1 VLENL
6 RKYGAIDDLWSTTV
20 GANGAV
26 ASAADSDR
34 HVVRS
39 CWRLGDQIDGAAEA
53 AGDMAMNILAS
64 LPTIRALTI
73 SGLVPK
79 APPLTDRQ
87 RQKLAAVSTLLRFQS
102 GAIVY
107 REGDPAD
114 AVFINGDGVVV
125 SFRDMPSGKRRVA
138 GFRFAAD
145 VFGLAEGGVY
155 VNTARAIT
163 PSSVYRLPLDALTAL
178 LRQDADIQFQLLCK
192 VVHEVRQQQR
202 KAIIVARRD
211 APGRI
216 AMFID
221 MLRQRRASGPP
232 VDDIVTLPMTRSDI
246 GDYLNLTLET
256 ISRACRRLSDAG
268 LVRFST
274 GSVQILDRARFDK
287 LIGKT

>member
-1 VLENL
+1 
-6 RKYGAIDDLWSTTV
+6 
-20 GANGAV
+20 
-26 ASAADSDR
+26 
-34 HVVRS
+34 
-39 CWRLGDQIDGAAEA
+39 
-53 AGDMAMNILAS
+53 
-64 LPTIRALTI
+64 
-73 SGLVPK
+73 
-79 APPLTDRQ
+79 
-87 RQKLAAVSTLLRFQS
+87 
-102 GAIVY
+102 
-107 REGDPAD
+107 
-114 AVFINGDGVVV
+114 
-125 SFRDMPSGKRRVA
+125 
-138 GFRFAAD
+138 
-145 VFGLAEGGVY
+145 
-155 VNTARAIT
+155 
-163 PSSVYRLPLDALTAL
+163 L

-221 MLRQRRASGPP
+221 MLRLRRASGPP